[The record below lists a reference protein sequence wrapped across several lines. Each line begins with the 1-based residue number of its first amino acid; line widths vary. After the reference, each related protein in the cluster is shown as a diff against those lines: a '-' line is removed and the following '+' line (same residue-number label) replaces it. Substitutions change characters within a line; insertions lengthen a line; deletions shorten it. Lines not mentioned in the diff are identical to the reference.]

1 MTLESSKTLGGVGAI
16 LVVIG
21 SLGFFGSNYVGLLSL
36 IGVILVSIA
45 LKGLSDHYNEG
56 GIFNNAL
63 YGFIAA
69 IIGGVFFVAVLVMTV
84 LTAISTLGISDW
96 TEWAMQVQQNITD
109 WNAFWALVE
118 PIVIGILV
126 AFIVL
131 FVFFIITAIFLRKSL
146 STLSMKSGEKIFG
159 TAGLLWLIGAIL
171 TIIVIGFILIWIA
184 WILIAVGFFSIKAT
198 AAQQPVTPQPPPPP
212 PPPP

>member
-36 IGVILVSIA
+36 IGVILVLIA
-45 LKGLSDHYNEG
+45 LKGLSDHCNEG

-69 IIGGVFFVAVLVMTV
+69 IIGGVVFVAVLVKTV

-109 WNAFWALVE
+109 
-118 PIVIGILV
+118 
-126 AFIVL
+126 
-131 FVFFIITAIFLRKSL
+131 
-146 STLSMKSGEKIFG
+146 
-159 TAGLLWLIGAIL
+159 
-171 TIIVIGFILIWIA
+171 
-184 WILIAVGFFSIKAT
+184 
-198 AAQQPVTPQPPPPP
+198 
-212 PPPP
+212 